1 VVVSVVVMS
10 NGFVVTVI
18 VTIKVVVW
26 GVAVTMSDEVGCMD
40 ESVDGV

>member
-1 VVVSVVVMS
+1 MVMS
-10 NGFVVTVI
+10 NRLVVTMI
-18 VTIKVVVW
+18 VTFKVVVW